1 MVEISLVDKPRGG
14 GGSRALP
21 GASGC
26 GLPKLNLP
34 SPAGWRLAAV
44 PPMFAST
51 NPTGRPMHYRFLAGL
66 IATTV
71 LLAGQ
76 AARAED
82 LTPLLTKAMEGS
94 KVPAM
99 GVLVIRDGKV
109 AGEAVRGLRRI
120 DAADPVKDSD
130 VWHLGSD
137 GKAMTVTMVA
147 RLVERGD
154 LSWTTPLEAMLP
166 ELAATMNP
174 RYRKVTLVQLLSHHS
189 GLPHDIVDE
198 ATVKTM
204 FAPAPG
210 MSLPRQ
216 RLRYIA
222 RALRDAPVGP
232 TTDFN
237 YSNTGLLIAGV
248 IAERREGAAFET
260 LMRREVFRPL
270 GMTHVGFGLTH
281 AGQPMGHLAGHVA
294 APADG
299 NPNFFA
305 PAGNMFM
312 PLSDWALFC
321 IDQLD
326 GAKGHGRLL
335 KPATYQLM
343 QTAQPGGGGLG
354 WGVQAKIA
362 GRQGPALV
370 HAGSDGTWYALVA
383 LFPKTGSGVL
393 VTANAAEDMGGDKA
407 DKAAFKAVVDTL
419 SPPAP

>member
-1 MVEISLVDKPRGG
+1 MHHRLF
-14 GGSRALP
+14 
-21 GASGC
+21 
-26 GLPKLNLP
+26 
-34 SPAGWRLAAV
+34 AGLAA
-44 PPMFAST
+44 A
-51 NPTGRPMHYRFLAGL
+51 A
-66 IATTV
+66 V

-82 LTPLLTKAMEGS
+82 LAPVLAKAMEGS

-99 GVLVIRDGKV
+99 GILVIRDGKV
-109 AGEAVRGLRRI
+109 SGEAVRGLRR
-120 DAADPVKDSD
+120 AGGAEPVKDGD

-137 GKAMTVTMVA
+137 GKAMTVAMVA

-154 LSWTTPLEAMLP
+154 LSWETPLDAMLP
-166 ELAATMNP
+166 ELAESMNP
-174 RYRKVTLVQLLSHHS
+174 QYRKVTLVQLLSHHS
-189 GLPHDIVDE
+189 GLPHDLLD
-198 ATVKTM
+198 AAAVKAM

-210 MSLPRQ
+210 TSLPQQ

-222 RALRDAPVGP
+222 RALQDAPVGP
-232 TTDFN
+232 TSVFN

-248 IAERREGAAFET
+248 IAERREGASFET
-260 LMRREVFRPL
+260 LMRREVFKPL
-270 GMTHVGFGLTH
+270 GMDHVGFGLTH

-299 NPNFFA
+299 NPDFFA

-383 LFPKTGSGVL
+383 LFPKTGGGVL

-407 DKAAFKAVVDTL
+407 DKAAFKAIVDTL